1 MKPSY
6 GGCSSIGRV
15 ADCGSDGCGIV
26 PHHPPHKIY
35 GGVAEWVDAADLKS
49 AGHYDRVGS
58 SPTAP
63 TIDVNCNIFPLVRA
77 VLLVRVQR
85 EEFL

>member
-1 MKPSY
+1 MVGVVQS
-6 GGCSSIGRV
+6 GR
-15 ADCGSDGCGIV
+15 ATDCGSVGCGFKSRLS
-26 PHHPPHKIY
+26 PHKIY

-63 TIDVNCNIFPLVRA
+63 TIDVNCNIFPLIKA
-77 VLLVRVQR
+77 MLLVQIQ
-85 EEFL
+85 